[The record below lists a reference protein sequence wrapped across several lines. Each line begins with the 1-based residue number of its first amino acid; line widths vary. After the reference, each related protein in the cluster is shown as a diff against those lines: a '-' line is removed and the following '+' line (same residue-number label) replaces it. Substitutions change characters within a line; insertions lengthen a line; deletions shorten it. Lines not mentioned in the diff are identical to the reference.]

1 MKGESI
7 KNEIF
12 DNSVVLNGSILLAIE
27 EMTKNLKPVELDIH
41 PVNFN
46 FQKNIR
52 SFVKLEKFL
61 KPV

>member
-1 MKGESI
+1 MK
-7 KNEIF
+7 KIF
-12 DNSVVLNGSILLAIE
+12 AVLPNYEL
-27 EMTKNLKPVELDIH
+27 TELDIH

-52 SFVKLEKFL
+52 SFVKFHELEKFL